1 MCALFWQVKSG
12 KSQGSSQVPENPPV
26 DSPLFWFWNPA
37 FTALFSLRGQDTLP
51 NLSLLLAPTRIT
63 GSPLKSLSPRL
74 PDSPLS
80 QPSQL
85 CSGHSLWP
93 CWHHGGHRSRWSCWT
108 VSLCPADRPVALQV
122 DLPWSITSYLLMLRS
137 RDVGYLHWL
146 GHWLGYWSVWKQ
158 EEELRP
164 GPDLFNKTRCRWVIF
179 LPTLLLILPCLT
191 FMSFF
196 SFHYTYMSQFLLYI
210 C

>member
-1 MCALFWQVKSG
+1 MQWPTWPSLVCLIIHHSSKPGILFLIDSGAELQGAGLCALFWQVKSG

-85 CSGHSLWP
+85 CSGHSLWT

-122 DLPWSITSYLLMLRS
+122 GLPWSVTS
-137 RDVGYLHWL
+137 
-146 GHWLGYWSVWKQ
+146 
-158 EEELRP
+158 
-164 GPDLFNKTRCRWVIF
+164 
-179 LPTLLLILPCLT
+179 
-191 FMSFF
+191 
-196 SFHYTYMSQFLLYI
+196 
-210 C
+210 